1 MREILIWIEISERRI
16 IRNDCFMTHI
26 LQNCKCTKIQCSI
39 YFITFLCFIN
49 FQSTFSFR
57 NFAGSLKLHALYSF
71 YSSWRPLTYVWYHTS
86 CAYNALYITSYFL
99 KISTYRLLNV
109 CTCFYHTSL
118 LITPHEST
126 VFFLPLN
133 RDEHFEA
140 FK

>member
-71 YSSWRPLTYVWYHTS
+71 YSSWRPLIYVWYHTS
-86 CAYNALYITSYFL
+86 SAYNALFITPYFL
-99 KISTYRLLNV
+99 KISTYRYSQCMYMFLSHVLAN
-109 CTCFYHTSL
+109 YTSR
-118 LITPHEST
+118 IYRIFPAAKSRWTFWS
-126 VFFLPLN
+126 F
-133 RDEHFEA
+133 
-140 FK
+140 